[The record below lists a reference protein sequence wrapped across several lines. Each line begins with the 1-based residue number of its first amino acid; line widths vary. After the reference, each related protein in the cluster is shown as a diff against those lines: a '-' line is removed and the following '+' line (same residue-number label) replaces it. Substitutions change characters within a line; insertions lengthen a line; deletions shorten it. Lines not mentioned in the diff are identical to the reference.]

1 MHCWASNSR
10 ATIVGALFN
19 RTNCTL
25 ALIYTEGLLVGEQVD
40 LEYIVTVVDMGA
52 SVYSANDRTRSG
64 M

>member
-1 MHCWASNSR
+1 MHCWALNSR

-40 LEYIVTVVDMGA
+40 LEYIVTVLDMGA